1 MTRTMTRAMTRL
13 TITTLAA
20 LLTLCCG
27 ALAQTAPPPLPALI
41 ASVTVSSDVVRI
53 GDLVENAGPVADIP
67 IFRAPD
73 LGTTGEVATDRILDA
88 IRPHQLIGID
98 TRGLADVIVTHAS
111 RAIPARE
118 IADRIAQALAGQYG
132 FDDAHNILVNLDG
145 GVRTLQVEPSATGEL
160 RVIALAYD
168 PRSMRFD
175 VTFDLPDSVEL
186 RRQGARYTGTAIETV
201 DAIAVD
207 RTVETGEVLKA
218 SDLTVLK
225 RPAAQADSVLTD
237 LNAAAGLA
245 ARHQLRPGQP
255 LVAADVMKPQIVL
268 RNDSVTIVYQA
279 PGLTLTLR
287 GQAQDA
293 GALGDTISI
302 VNSESK
308 RVVQAV
314 VSGPDRV
321 MVGPVNTTQVVDNSS
336 PTSD

>member
-1 MTRTMTRAMTRL
+1 MTRTMTRAVTRL
-13 TITTLAA
+13 TIATLAT
-20 LLTLCCG
+20 LLALCCG

-41 ASVTVSSDVVRI
+41 SSVTVSSDVVRI

-145 GVRTLQVEPSATGEL
+145 GVRTLEVEPSATGEL

-186 RRQGARYTGTAIETV
+186 RRQGARYTGTATETV

-207 RTVETGEVLKA
+207 RTVESGEVLKT

-225 RPAAQADSVLTD
+225 RPKAQADSVLTD
-237 LNAAAGLA
+237 ANAVAGLA

-255 LVAADVMKPQIVL
+255 LAAADVMKPQIVL
-268 RNDSVTIVYQA
+268 RNDSVTIVFQA
-279 PGLTLTLR
+279 PGVTLTLR

-293 GALGDTISI
+293 GALGDTISV
-302 VNSESK
+302 VNTESK
-308 RVVQAV
+308 RVIQAV

-321 MVGPVNTTQVVDNSS
+321 MVGPVNTTLVVDNSS

>member
-1 MTRTMTRAMTRL
+1 MTRAMTRAMTRL
-13 TITTLAA
+13 TIATLAA
-20 LLTLCCG
+20 LLALCAG
-27 ALAQTAPPPLPALI
+27 ALAQAAPPPLPALRS
-41 ASVTVSSDVVRI
+41 SVIVTSDFVRI

-67 IFRAPD
+67 IFRAPN

-98 TRGLADVIVTHAS
+98 TGGLADVIVTRAS
-111 RAIPARE
+111 RPITARE

-132 FDDAHNILVNLDG
+132 FGDAHNILVNLDG
-145 GVRTLQVEPSATGEL
+145 EGRTLQVEPSATGEL

-175 VTFDLPDSVEL
+175 VAFDLPDSVEL
-186 RRQGARYTGTAIETV
+186 RRQGARYTGTAIGTV

-207 RTVETGEVLKA
+207 RTVESGEVLTA
-218 SDLTVLK
+218 SDFTVLK
-225 RPAAQADSVLTD
+225 RPEAQADSVLTD
-237 LNAAAGLA
+237 LNAVAGLA

-255 LVAADVMKPQIVL
+255 LAAADVMKPQIVL
-268 RNDSVTIVYQA
+268 RNDSVTIVFQV
-279 PGLTLTLR
+279 PGVTLTLR

-293 GALGDTISI
+293 GALGDTISV
-302 VNSESK
+302 VNTESK
-308 RVVQAV
+308 RLIQAV

-321 MVGPVNTTQVVDNSS
+321 MVGPVNTTQVVDSSS

>member
-1 MTRTMTRAMTRL
+1 MTRAMTRL

>member
-1 MTRTMTRAMTRL
+1 MTRTMTRAVTRL
-13 TITTLAA
+13 TIATCAA
-20 LLTLCCG
+20 LLALC
-27 ALAQTAPPPLPALI
+27 ASAVAQTAPPPLPALI
-41 ASVTVSSDVVRI
+41 SSVTVSSDVVRI

-145 GVRTLQVEPSATGEL
+145 GVRTLEVEPSATGEL

-186 RRQGARYTGTAIETV
+186 RRQGARYTGTATETV

-207 RTVETGEVLKA
+207 RTVESGEVLKT

-225 RPAAQADSVLTD
+225 RPKAQADSVLTD
-237 LNAAAGLA
+237 ANAVAGLA

-255 LVAADVMKPQIVL
+255 LAAADVMKPQIVL
-268 RNDSVTIVYQA
+268 RNDSVTIVFQA

-293 GALGDTISI
+293 GALGDTISV
-302 VNSESK
+302 VNTESK
-308 RVVQAV
+308 RVIQAV

-321 MVGPVNTTQVVDNSS
+321 MVGPVNTTLVVDNSS

>member
-1 MTRTMTRAMTRL
+1 MTRL
-13 TITTLAA
+13 TIATLAA
-20 LLTLCCG
+20 LLALNTG
-27 ALAQTAPPPLPALI
+27 ALAQAAPPPLPALKS
-41 ASVTVSSDVVRI
+41 SVTVSEDVVRI

-73 LGTTGEVATDRILDA
+73 LGTTGEVSTDQILDA

-98 TRGLADVIVTHAS
+98 TRGLADVTVTRAS

-118 IADRIAQALAGQYG
+118 ITDRIAQALAGQYG
-132 FDDAHNILVNLDG
+132 FDDAPNILVNLDD

-175 VTFDLPDSVEL
+175 VTFDLADSVEL
-186 RRQGARYTGTAIETV
+186 RRQGARYTGTAIATV
-201 DAIAVD
+201 DAIGVD
-207 RTVETGEVLKA
+207 RTVENGEVLKE

-225 RPAAQADSVLTD
+225 RPKAQADSVLTD
-237 LNAAAGLA
+237 PSAVAGLA

-268 RNDSVTIVYQA
+268 RNDSVTIVFQA

-293 GALGDTISI
+293 GALGDTISV
-302 VNSESK
+302 VNTDSK

-321 MVGPVNTTQVVDNSS
+321 MVGPVNTTLVVDSSS
-336 PTSD
+336 PTPD

>member
-1 MTRTMTRAMTRL
+1 MTRTMTRAVTRL
-13 TITTLAA
+13 TIATCAA
-20 LLTLCCG
+20 LLALC
-27 ALAQTAPPPLPALI
+27 ASAVAQTAPPPLPALI
-41 ASVTVSSDVVRI
+41 SSVTVSSDVVRI

-145 GVRTLQVEPSATGEL
+145 GVRTLEVEPSATGEL

-186 RRQGARYTGTAIETV
+186 RRQGARYTGTATETV

-207 RTVETGEVLKA
+207 RTVESGEVLKT

-225 RPAAQADSVLTD
+225 RPKAQADSVLTD
-237 LNAAAGLA
+237 ANAVAGLA

-255 LVAADVMKPQIVL
+255 LAAADVMKPQIVL
-268 RNDSVTIVYQA
+268 RNDSVTIVFQA
-279 PGLTLTLR
+279 PGVTLTLR

-293 GALGDTISI
+293 GALGDTISV
-302 VNSESK
+302 VNTDSK
-308 RVVQAV
+308 RVIQAV